1 MWKKLQFWKKN
12 QETTVQTATDGAEL
26 STEDQSAFADFVEEV
41 PARTKIKVVAALM
54 MVSFASYVAYWVQEP
69 MEFKADVLNGTEQ
82 SAPATPGDSGTIQ
95 YPAATQSEANA
106 PSQQESKPVAQ
117 ADQATN
123 EVSIVDFSYD
133 PATLTVEKGTTVTW
147 TNKDT
152 VPHTVTSDTFTSAS
166 LNPGQTYSFTFDT
179 EGTFDYH
186 CAFHP
191 NMKGKVVVT
200 AAKNP
205 PAPAPAPA
213 TTSATSVTSAVDAAA
228 STTSAA
234 MEMHASAPTTSA
246 APAAPVAP
254 ANTAP
259 VALNPVPA
267 PVQVYAHSASGAQI
281 LGEHP
286 AAPEYGSMQTTT
298 STGQIASSGPEDI
311 LYAAVFGAVLFF
323 NRKKLLKV
331 RA

>member
-54 MVSFASYVAYWVQEP
+54 MVSFATYVAYWVQEP

-95 YPAATQSEANA
+95 YPAAET
-106 PSQQESKPVAQ
+106 PTESKPVAQ
-117 ADQATN
+117 ADEADSAQATN
-123 EVSIVDFSYD
+123 EISIVDFTYD

-166 LNPGQTYSFTFDT
+166 MNPGQTYSFTFDT
-179 EGTFDYH
+179 VGIFDYH

-191 NMKGKVVVT
+191 NMKGKIVVT

-205 PAPAPAPA
+205 VAA
-213 TTSATSVTSAVDAAA
+213 TTTTVTTDTTT
-228 STTSAA
+228 STTSADSTTV
-234 MEMHASAPTTSA
+234 MEMHASAPIAATTTTA
-246 APAAPVAP
+246 ATTQTAAPVA
-254 ANTAP
+254 
-259 VALNPVPA
+259 LKPVPA
-267 PVQVYAHSASGAQI
+267 PIQVFSHSASGSQI

-286 AAPEYGSMQTTT
+286 AAPEYGSMQTNT

-323 NRKKLLKV
+323 NRKKLF
-331 RA
+331 A